1 MENINLLHLDLSYNH
16 FGQNDIKA
24 IGDGLKENHTLL
36 GIHMQGNRANVDL
49 LGFVEPSQ
57 KTANQ
62 DTGQMLTMHTFSRI
76 PGKWCLTLVVPNI
89 LTILFSFYTEVAQVF
104 NRRNTIFIR
113 SGYGK
118 STF

>member
-36 GIHMQGNRANVDL
+36 GIHMQGNRAKVDL

-76 PGKWCLTLVVPNI
+76 P
-89 LTILFSFYTEVAQVF
+89 EVAQVF